1 MKRLMKKP
9 FSWAIL
15 FSLIL
20 LGTSTYVLLDTFV
33 LPKTYTKAVSN
44 NTSVLAS
51 NSKDAASLS
60 SNEDTSGTDN
70 KQINATV
77 TPNAAVTN
85 TSESVKPIK
94 GKKKSNLKIKKKD
107 SSNKKKS
114 VAKKNTPS
122 ISKTPKANA
131 SIANNISKKKEI
143 GKASNKTTKI
153 KTFADSSSSNK
164 EAENSPSKET
174 NKENQYK
181 DSNIEIKIDTIREYN
196 TSVHIADIKI
206 SNISYFKAAFANDT
220 YGRNIKAATSAIAEN
235 HKAIFAVNGDFYG
248 FRDYGYVLRNG
259 TLYRDTAG
267 NSEDLI
273 INNKGDFTSI
283 DESKTSA
290 NSLDLKSI
298 WQIFSFGPVLVNG
311 GEIKVD
317 ASSEVT
323 QSMASNPRTAVGML
337 APLHYLF
344 VVSDGRTSDNKGL
357 SLLELAKIL
366 KNKGCTTAYNL
377 DGGGSATMYF
387 KGKVINNPTDGFYH
401 GERKVSDIIYIG
413 D

>member
-1 MKRLMKKP
+1 MKRLFKKP

-20 LGTSTYVLLDTFV
+20 IGTSTFVLLDTFV
-33 LPKTYTKAVSN
+33 LPKTYTKAVTN
-44 NTSVLAS
+44 NTAVLAS
-51 NSKDAASLS
+51 NSKDAASIS
-60 SNEDTSGTDN
+60 SNKDTSDTEN
-70 KQINATV
+70 KQINAAV
-77 TPNAAVTN
+77 TPNAAAAK
-85 TSESVKPIK
+85 TSASVKPVK
-94 GKKKSNLKIKKKD
+94 GKKRSNLKKKGSSNTKK
-107 SSNKKKS
+107 SLTKKNASSTAKASKTKASVKNNISNKKE
-114 VAKKNTPS
+114 
-122 ISKTPKANA
+122 ISKLSNKTIEIKTK
-131 SIANNISKKKEI
+131 SDSSVSKKKSE
-143 GKASNKTTKI
+143 
-153 KTFADSSSSNK
+153 SSSS
-164 EAENSPSKET
+164 KET
-174 NKENQYK
+174 AKGIQFK
-181 DSNIEIKIDTIREYN
+181 DNNIEIKIDTLRQYN
-196 TSVHIADIKI
+196 TSIHIADIKI
-206 SNISYFKAAFANDT
+206 SNISYLKAAFANDT
-220 YGRNIKAATSAIAEN
+220 YGRNIKSATSAIADD

-273 INNKGDFTSI
+273 INNKGDFTNI
-283 DESKTSA
+283 DESKTSV

-298 WQIFSFGPVLVNG
+298 WQIFSFGPVLVSHG
-311 GEIKVD
+311 DIKVNS
-317 ASSEVT
+317 SSEVA
-323 QSMASNPRTAVGML
+323 QSMSSNPRTAVGML

-344 VVSDGRTSDNKGL
+344 VVSDGRTSENKGL

-366 KNKGCTTAYNL
+366 KDKGCTAAYNL